1 MSRFWKIAL
10 IVLVVVVV
18 AAVGFRLLHK
28 PAPAGPASAQSATK
42 SKGGKDGKDETP
54 PVPVTVVPVVKQNV
68 PVYLTALGTV
78 QALNTVTV
86 NPQVGGLLLSLDFT
100 EGQPVKKGQVLAQI
114 DPRTYQ
120 AAYDQALAK
129 QHQDQALLDTAK
141 SNLSRNQDLIT
152 KGYISKQ
159 DLDTL
164 RNTATQYQAAVAAD
178 AANIRDSQVQLA
190 YTKVISPIDGLA
202 GIRGVDP
209 GNVITT
215 STAIVTLT
223 QLQPINIMFTLPE
236 QNLDMVRAAATRDS
250 AALQVTALDRTDSH
264 PIASGGVLKVIDNQ
278 IDTTT
283 GTFRLKSEFPNAKNE
298 LWPGQFVNVQLL
310 VNTVDGGL
318 VIPAQAVQRGPDG
331 DYVYQVQADSTV
343 KMQPVVV
350 AGEVGDS
357 HVMIGSGLKAGDRV
371 VTEGQF
377 RLKPGSKVNA
387 LKPGEVPAA
396 PTAAELEKAKK
407 NTKGGG
413 RRH

>member
-10 IVLVVVVV
+10 IVIAVIVV

-86 NPQVGGLLLSLDFT
+86 NPQVGGQLLSLEFT

-120 AAYDQALAK
+120 AAYDQATAK
-129 QHQDQALLDTAK
+129 QRQDQALLETAK
-141 SNLSRNQDLIT
+141 SNLTRSQDLAA

-164 RNTATQYQAAVAAD
+164 RNTAAQYAAMVAAD
-178 AANIRDSQVQLA
+178 AASVRDSQVQLA

-202 GIRGVDP
+202 GIRNVDP
-209 GNVITT
+209 GNVVTT
-215 STAIVTLT
+215 STGIVTLT
-223 QLQPINIMFTLPE
+223 QLHPINVMFTLPE
-236 QNLDMVRAAATRDS
+236 QNLDMVRAAAAQEGAS
-250 AALQVTALDRTDSH
+250 LQVTALDRTDSH

-278 IDTTT
+278 IDTST

-298 LWPGQFVNVQLL
+298 LWPGQFV
-310 VNTVDGGL
+310 
-318 VIPAQAVQRGPDG
+318 
-331 DYVYQVQADSTV
+331 
-343 KMQPVVV
+343 
-350 AGEVGDS
+350 
-357 HVMIGSGLKAGDRV
+357 
-371 VTEGQF
+371 
-377 RLKPGSKVNA
+377 
-387 LKPGEVPAA
+387 
-396 PTAAELEKAKK
+396 
-407 NTKGGG
+407 
-413 RRH
+413 